1 MCSAAGSLWMPHIS
15 RVASMAT
22 EWFYD
27 LDVGSWIKTIPKHSK
42 RKNPAKTSMT
52 HIPHSHITPSHLWIL
67 QRSHPEKQATF
78 TTTNSISHRLQKF
91 FDCAGCPKLQGHLTK
106 GPAHSESLMSNCL
119 INSCILMS
127 PQVYGIRIGH
137 RHVTRVTR
145 EQHLTTWKSEI
156 DNMQC
161 LRSSISLGAVVAK
174 IHSPGIRRF
183 SNCRNLWDICSG
195 KLKICCE
202 AIKMHFHWNIHCIS
216 GKKPFNP
223 ISSPIVMSNDLMYSN
238 WLCIEIAKLSSSF
251 HLQPISSMYPPPHC
265 DC

>member
-127 PQVYGIRIGH
+127 PQVYGIRIGD
-137 RHVTRVTR
+137 VW
-145 EQHLTTWKSEI
+145 QLG
-156 DNMQC
+156 N
-161 LRSSISLGAVVAK
+161 LRSTTCNACDPVSAWEPSLLKYIALAFADSQTV
-174 IHSPGIRRF
+174 GICGT
-183 SNCRNLWDICSG
+183 SVLAN
-195 KLKICCE
+195 
-202 AIKMHFHWNIHCIS
+202 
-216 GKKPFNP
+216 
-223 ISSPIVMSNDLMYSN
+223 
-238 WLCIEIAKLSSSF
+238 
-251 HLQPISSMYPPPHC
+251 
-265 DC
+265 